1 MKPLAVIATL
11 AAVPALA
18 DTAEINGAEIFFE
31 TIGEGPPVL
40 VMHGGLGLD
49 HTYLRP
55 YFDALTDTHQVIYY
69 DHFGNGRSTR
79 PEDYAEMTF
88 DRLASDAAGLL
99 DHLGHETAVVIGHS
113 YGGFVAQH
121 FAITH
126 PDRLS
131 ALALLNTV
139 PAFDYAPTVSGTEEQ
154 MAAFGKLFSQPMVS
168 DEDLRETWNVIIPMY
183 FADYDPEVGAALDAA
198 TTYSGDAWNAAGG
211 LLATFNT
218 LEDLPAIAVPT
229 LVVGGAEDRITL
241 PGPGAERI
249 AGLIPGAE
257 LEIFDSSAHYPFI
270 TEEDAVFARLDS
282 WLAGLN

>member
-1 MKPLAVIATL
+1 MRLLALLAL
-11 AAVPALA
+11 AAGPAFA
-18 DTAEINGAEIFFE
+18 DTAEINGAEIFYE
-31 TIGEGPPVL
+31 TVGEGPPVL
-40 VMHGGLGLD
+40 VLHGGLGLD

-55 YFDALTDTHQVIYY
+55 YFDALADTNQVIYY

-79 PEDYAEMTF
+79 PADYAEMTF

-99 DHLGHETAVVIGHS
+99 DHLGHESAVVIGHS
-113 YGGFVAQH
+113 YGGFIAQH

-131 ALALLNTV
+131 GLALLNTV
-139 PAFDYAPTVSGTEEQ
+139 PAFDYAPGVSGTEEQ
-154 MAAFGKLFSQPMVS
+154 MAAFGKLFSQPMAS
-168 DEDLRETWNVIIPMY
+168 DADFQETWNAIIPMY

-198 TTYSGDAWNAAGG
+198 TSYSGEAWNAAGA

-218 LEDLPAIAVPT
+218 LEDLPSIAVPT
-229 LVVGGAEDRITL
+229 FVVGGASDPITL

-249 AGLIPGAE
+249 AGLIPGAD
-257 LEIFDSSAHYPFI
+257 LAIFEGSAHYPFI
-270 TEEDAVFARLDS
+270 TEEDAFFTRLDA